1 MTCNLRHPMG
11 IFLYREREACFW
23 CHTETSNPLRFEK
36 IELLAKL
43 LDYFVWSN
51 KSNIH
56 QCMCGWW
63 GRSVYV
69 LVMGTT
75 TKGMWIWI
83 QQRKWKMC
91 DTKNKQYVI
100 SSQNA
105 RTNQKH
111 VTPNGKYLT
120 PNENYVTPHG
130 KHVTPNQIY
139 ETFIWCHRLHS
150 VAECCSTLQCVAVRC
165 SVLHCLQVCVTVIW
179 RVSERETE
187 REGQRKGL
195 SKRERLRETERG
207 KEKEKE
213 RKRER
218 EKERA

>member
-1 MTCNLRHPMG
+1 MTCNSRNPMG

-36 IELLAKL
+36 IELPAKL

-69 LVMGTT
+69 WVMGTT

-100 SSQNA
+100 SSQ
-105 RTNQKH
+105 KC
-111 VTPNGKYLT
+111 
-120 PNENYVTPHG
+120 ENKSKTCYTKWKIFDTKWKLCNTTWQTCATKFNVWDVH
-130 KHVTPNQIY
+130 
-139 ETFIWCHRLHS
+139 L
-150 VAECCSTLQCVAVRC
+150 
-165 SVLHCLQVCVTVIW
+165 
-179 RVSERETE
+179 VSPI
-187 REGQRKGL
+187 
-195 SKRERLRETERG
+195 
-207 KEKEKE
+207 
-213 RKRER
+213 
-218 EKERA
+218 A